1 MNRPAASTTLGVI
14 GAGTMGAG
22 IAQVG
27 LAAGMR
33 VVLCDPVPGALERGV
48 ERIAAGI
55 EKGRQK
61 GLWSV
66 EASTLDS
73 RLDASRELVAL
84 EACDVVVEAAPEE
97 LALKQRII
105 GELGAVVAADAVIAS
120 NTSSIPITLIA
131 AAAVNPAQIVG
142 LHFFNPVP
150 LMELV
155 EAIEAA
161 QTSPETLARA
171 TEFGSA
177 LGKRVIVAPD
187 SPGFL
192 VNRCGRSF
200 SGEALRLLQERVAA
214 VEQIDR
220 ICRMAGGFRM
230 GPFELM
236 DLVGID
242 VGFAIAKSFA
252 DLSFGE
258 PRWRPSALQ
267 ARMAAGGQL
276 GRKTG
281 RGWYAYEDG
290 AHRGPDPDP
299 PTPGGGAGRTLAVVG
314 AGALANHLRAAAG
327 AAGFSVTEVVEAGAV
342 ATVFADPNVVAAD
355 LGDAPHPLVCCTT
368 HSLAF
373 RGIRAAVGFN
383 LPNLAGHGRLVEL
396 TRTRATPPESI
407 EVATEV
413 FRSLG
418 AHQEWVADG
427 PGLVLERMLA
437 QIVNEAAFAL
447 GEGVGTADDIDTGMT
462 LGLNYPR
469 GPIAWAQ
476 LLGWDRVRQTLDGI
490 WTERREERY
499 RPAPA
504 LIAAAAE
511 QEPAAAAAEQEP
523 AAAAA
528 EQEPATGTPPTLLG
542 AAGGGSK

>member
-1 MNRPAASTTLGVI
+1 MNQPVAPTTLGVI

-27 LAAGMR
+27 LTAGMH

-48 ERIAAGI
+48 GRIAAGI

-61 GLWSV
+61 GLWSMDV
-66 EASTLDS
+66 GTLDA
-73 RLDASRELVAL
+73 RLVTNPELAAL
-84 EACDVVVEAAPEE
+84 TPCDVVVEAAPEE
-97 LALKQRII
+97 LPLKQRII
-105 GELGAVVAADAVIAS
+105 REVGAIVGADAVIAS

-131 AAAVNPAQIVG
+131 AAAVSPAQMVG

-155 EAIEAA
+155 EVIEAA

-171 TEFGSA
+171 TELGAA

-192 VNRCGRSF
+192 VNRCGRAF
-200 SGEALRLLQERVAA
+200 SGEAMRLVIERVAG
-214 VEQIDR
+214 VDQIDR

-242 VGFAIAKSFA
+242 VSLAIAKSFA
-252 DLSFGE
+252 ELSFGE
-258 PRWRPSALQ
+258 PRWRPTALH
-267 ARMAAGGQL
+267 ARMAASGNH

-281 RGWYAYEDG
+281 RGWYSYDDRP
-290 AHRGPDPDP
+290 HREAD
-299 PTPGGGAGRTLAVVG
+299 PTPPEPSGGAGRPLVVVG
-314 AGALANHLRAAAG
+314 TGPLADHLRAQAD
-327 AAGFSVTEVVEAGAV
+327 AAGFSVGEVVSRHAL
-342 ATVFADPNVVAAD
+342 ATVFADPDVSASEV
-355 LGDAPHPLVCCTT
+355 GDAPQPIVCCAA

-373 RGIRAAVGFN
+373 RGIPAAVGFN
-383 LPNLAGHGRLVEL
+383 LPNLAAHGRLVEL
-396 TRTRATPPESI
+396 TSTRATAPESI
-407 EVATEV
+407 EVASDV
-413 FRSLG
+413 FASLG
-418 AHQEWVADG
+418 AHPEWVADA
-427 PGLVLERMLA
+427 PGLVLDRMLA
-437 QIVNEAAFAL
+437 QIINESAFAL
-447 GEGVGTADDIDTGMT
+447 GEGVGTTADIDTGVT

-476 LLGWDRVRQTLDGI
+476 LLGWDCVRQTLDGI
-490 WTERREERY
+490 WQERREERY

-504 LIAAAAE
+504 LIAEAA
-511 QEPAAAAAEQEP
+511 QD
-523 AAAAA
+523 
-528 EQEPATGTPPTLLG
+528 EPATGSQPVSVG
-542 AAGGGSK
+542 AAGWDSP

>member
-1 MNRPAASTTLGVI
+1 MNQPAAPTTLGVI

-22 IAQVG
+22 IAQVA
-27 LAAGMR
+27 LTAGMR

-48 ERIAAGI
+48 GRIAAGI

-61 GLWSV
+61 GLWS
-66 EASTLDS
+66 A
-73 RLDASRELVAL
+73 DAGALHSHLVTSPELVAL
-84 EACDVVVEAAPEE
+84 EPCDVVVEAAPEE
-97 LALKQRII
+97 LPLKQRIVR
-105 GELGAVVAADAVIAS
+105 ELGAIVRADALIAS

-131 AAAVNPAQIVG
+131 AAAVNPAQMVG

-155 EAIEAA
+155 EVIEAA
-161 QTSPETLARA
+161 QTSPETLARVA
-171 TEFGSA
+171 AFGEA

-192 VNRCGRSF
+192 VNRCGRAF
-200 SGEALRLLQERVAA
+200 SGEAMRLVVERVAG

-242 VGFAIAKSFA
+242 VSLAIAKSFA
-252 DLSFGE
+252 ELSFGE
-258 PRWRPSALQ
+258 PRWRPTAMH
-267 ARMAAGGQL
+267 ARLAASGNH

-281 RGWYAYEDG
+281 RGWYAYGEA
-290 AHRGPDPDP
+290 AHRSPDPDP
-299 PTPGGGAGRTLAVVG
+299 PTPGGGVGRPLVVVG
-314 AGALANHLRAAAG
+314 TVPLADHLRAQAD
-327 AAGFSVTEVVEAGAV
+327 AAGFSVGEVVSRHAV
-342 ATVFADPNVVAAD
+342 ATVFADPGVSASEV
-355 LGDAPHPLVCCTT
+355 GDAPHPIVCCAA

-373 RGIRAAVGFN
+373 RGIPAAVGFN
-383 LPNLAGHGRLVEL
+383 LPNLAAHGRLVEL
-396 TRTRATPPESI
+396 TRTRATPRESI
-407 EVATEV
+407 ELASDV
-413 FRSLG
+413 FASLG
-418 AHQEWVADG
+418 AHQEWVGDA

-437 QIVNEAAFAL
+437 QIINEAAFAL
-447 GEGVGTADDIDTGMT
+447 GEGVGTADDIDTGVT

-476 LLGWDRVRQTLDGI
+476 LAGWDRVRQTLDGI
-490 WTERREERY
+490 WQERREERY

-504 LIAAAAE
+504 LIAE
-511 QEPAAAAAEQEP
+511 VGQHGPV
-523 AAAAA
+523 
-528 EQEPATGTPPTLLG
+528 TGSPGILLG
-542 AAGGGSK
+542 TVGWGSK